1 MGPEVVPDSFADAFS
16 APEPP
21 EAHNT
26 SIDEDLLRA
35 GACARVHLP
44 TGRACT
50 LRHGHAGSCE
60 FVQPGQA
67 AATLLR
73 HQQGEGWGPVKTS
86 MVALGGVLAA
96 VGAVVGGVVVARR
109 SKEDRTG

>member
-1 MGPEVVPDSFADAFS
+1 MGPEVVPGSFADAFS

-35 GACARVHLP
+35 GACAHVHLP
-44 TGRACT
+44 TGRTCT

-60 FVQPGQA
+60 FVQPGRA
-67 AATLLR
+67 VVSLVG
-73 HQQGEGWGPVKTS
+73 HQEAEGWGPAKAS
-86 MVALGGVLAA
+86 MF
-96 VGAVVGGVVVARR
+96 ARR